1 MLPSEVKRSTKYTIQ
16 ELAKYMTELAI
27 CVYSFVKYTASSKA
41 FACILVAIE
50 SLDGEDCVSIDAKN
64 TFVSFTL
71 CIFILCDCL
80 AAVCVSQHAPSTT
93 E

>member
-27 CVYSFVKYTASSKA
+27 CVYSFVKYKASSKA

-50 SLDGEDCVSIDAKN
+50 SLDGEDCVSIGSKN
-64 TFVSFTL
+64 TFVSFTV
-71 CIFILCDCL
+71 CVFILSHCC
-80 AAVCVSQHAPSTT
+80 ASV
-93 E
+93 

>member
-16 ELAKYMTELAI
+16 ELSKYMTELAI
-27 CVYSFVKYTASSKA
+27 CVYSFVKYKASSKA

-64 TFVSFTL
+64 TFVSFIL
-71 CIFILCDCL
+71 CIFVLCHCF
-80 AAVCVSQHAPSTT
+80 AAVCSVCTSHC
-93 E
+93 